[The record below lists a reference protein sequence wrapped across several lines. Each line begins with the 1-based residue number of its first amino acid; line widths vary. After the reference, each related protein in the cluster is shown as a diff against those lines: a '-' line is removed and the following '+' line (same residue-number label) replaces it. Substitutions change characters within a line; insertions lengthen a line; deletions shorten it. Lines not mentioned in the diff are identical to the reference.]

1 MNLDLN
7 SSCKAIYGMGTEEK
21 NGADLL
27 GKCSLCFTKQLEKHK
42 IINFWYKCSCT
53 AALLLMV
60 SGLISYLD
68 MCRLFILW
76 LMSPVVSRNFS
87 I

>member
-7 SSCKAIYGMGTEEK
+7 SSCKAIYGMRAEEK

-27 GKCSLCFTKQLEKHK
+27 GKCSLCFTKHLEKHK
-42 IINFWYKCSCT
+42 IINFWYKCSYT

-60 SGLISYLD
+60 SGLIRYLD
-68 MCRLFILW
+68 MCRLFIL
-76 LMSPVVSRNFS
+76 
-87 I
+87 